1 MIDIDHFKKINDAY
15 GHECGDKVLIGVSR
29 NIKQTLREQD
39 TVARWGG
46 EEFLCILPETEINGG
61 KKAAEKIRKTIEKY
75 SINYNGTHI
84 SVTVSLGLSLYDGSC
99 SFKDCI
105 HSADDAL
112 FESKK
117 RGRNQFVIA
126 DEIGDN

>member
-46 EEFLCILPETEINGG
+46 EEFLCRIPGG
-61 KKAAEKIRKTIEKY
+61 NRVRKAQY
-75 SINYNGTHI
+75 HYGWDW
-84 SVTVSLGLSLYDGSC
+84 GP
-99 SFKDCI
+99 
-105 HSADDAL
+105 
-112 FESKK
+112 
-117 RGRNQFVIA
+117 QFVTCGI
-126 DEIGDN
+126 